1 MKRLDRLVM
10 TSFLGPMVMTF
21 CIVMFILLMQF
32 LWKYIDDLVGK
43 GLDAFTI
50 LELLLYTG
58 ATLMPMAFPLAV
70 LLASLMTM
78 GNLIMSFLR

>member
-43 GLDAFTI
+43 GLDA
-50 LELLLYTG
+50 LYGRDAYAYGVPFGG
-58 ATLMPMAFPLAV
+58 A
-70 LLASLMTM
+70 ASVIDDD
-78 GNLIMSFLR
+78 GQPRGA